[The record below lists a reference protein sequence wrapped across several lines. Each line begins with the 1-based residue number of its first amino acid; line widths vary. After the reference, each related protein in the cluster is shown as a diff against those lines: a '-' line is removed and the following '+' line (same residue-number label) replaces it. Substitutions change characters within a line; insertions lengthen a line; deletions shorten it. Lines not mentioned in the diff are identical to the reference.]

1 MIVGIS
7 RVCWNTSCRLYRHF
21 LGPRRFVEAAIEITP
36 FGVQLVTVHGKGAPS
51 RSVSPSNAI
60 STTSTR
66 SYDRYNNR
74 KDMQYNVRAFLPR
87 QQILDVIVMEVVW
100 PHCVW
105 SQVVFRVAKED
116 IGDYLSKS
124 SCYKMQGESQGA
136 VEGIVDGCE
145 NIQNNSHADQNTQ
158 NTRQK
163 LQQGSQHTQT
173 TSSFIQALQ
182 QQDQVSIVPAFPEEC
197 QGMLSYEQ
205 CLHIQSEIERLLGI

>member
-1 MIVGIS
+1 MS
-7 RVCWNTSCRLYRHF
+7 PLPTF

-36 FGVQLVTVHGKGAPS
+36 FGVQLVTVYGKGAPS

-105 SQVVFRVAKED
+105 SQVVFRVMKGD
-116 IGDYLSKS
+116 IGDYLSK
-124 SCYKMQGESQGA
+124 GESQGA

-145 NIQNNSHADQNTQ
+145 NIQNNSNADQNTQ

-205 CLHIQSEIERLLGI
+205 CLHIQSEIETLLGI